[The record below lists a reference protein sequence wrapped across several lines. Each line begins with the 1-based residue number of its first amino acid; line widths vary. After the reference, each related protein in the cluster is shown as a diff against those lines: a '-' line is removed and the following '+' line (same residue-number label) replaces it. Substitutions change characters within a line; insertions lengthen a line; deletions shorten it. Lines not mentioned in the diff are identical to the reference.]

1 MAWEVYTRQVIR
13 TGEPAITI
21 TKMGRI
27 AINKLASEILEKD
40 KATHV
45 LVLWDKENF
54 KCGIKIANSK
64 DIGAYTL
71 TPGFNGNG
79 AGFSAVTF
87 LNYIKYDRTT
97 TRSFTAEW
105 DESGKIF
112 VFSIPKEHFG
122 GTGDRRQ
129 PLGKLKRS
137 DRTKKV
143 GDVEKEA
150 TPEEATS

>member
-27 AINKLASEILEKD
+27 ALNKFASELFESV

-45 LVLWDKENF
+45 LILWDKEDF
-54 KCGIKIANSK
+54 KCGIRVANSK
-64 DIGAYTL
+64 DVGAYTL
-71 TPGFNGNG
+71 TPGFKGNG

-87 LNYIKYDRTT
+87 LNHIRYDWRV
-97 TRSFTAEW
+97 TRSFNSEW
-105 DESGKIF
+105 DQSGQML

-122 GTGDRRQ
+122 SSGDLRQ
-129 PLGKLKRS
+129 PLGLLKRS
-137 DRTKKV
+137 DRLKAAK
-143 GDVEKEA
+143 EKGELLPQ
-150 TPEEATS
+150 T